1 MRTRES
7 GMPPEDVWNG
17 FFDAQLVLAKL
28 GLTAD
33 HSCVVDFGCGYGT
46 FSVPAARLV
55 GGTVHAVDMDPGALA
70 AVRAKAEAQGLAN
83 LEACER
89 DFMEDGCGLPGE
101 AADYAL
107 LFNILHAERPDA
119 LLREA
124 KRVLKRGGTLAVTHW
139 NYDPSTPR
147 GPSMEI
153 RLRPEQCMELV
164 ALAGFEVDRQAL
176 IDLPPYHYGFVGK
189 RPA

>member
-1 MRTRES
+1 
-7 GMPPEDVWNG
+7 MPPEDVWNG
-17 FFDAQLVLAKL
+17 FFDAERVLAKL

-33 HSCVVDFGCGYGT
+33 HFCVVDFGCGYGT
-46 FSVPAARLV
+46 FSAPAAKLTR
-55 GGTVHAVDMDPGALA
+55 GAVHAVDVDPAALA
-70 AVRAKAEAQGLAN
+70 AVRAKAKAQALAN
-83 LEACER
+83 LRVCER
-89 DFMEDGCGLPGE
+89 DFMEEGCGLSDE

-107 LFNILHAERPDA
+107 LFNILHAERPEA

-124 KRVLKRGGTLAVTHW
+124 RRVLKRGGTLAVTHW
-139 NYDPSTPR
+139 NYDASTPR